1 MTSVGEKTGTL
12 DKTLLDIVSFYQ
24 KEVDRT
30 IDNLLS
36 ILEPALIIFLGLVVG
51 GLMASVLLPLY
62 RVAGV

>member
-30 IDNLLS
+30 VDNLLS
-36 ILEPALIIFLGLVVG
+36 ILEPALIAFLGLIVG
-51 GLMASVLLPLY
+51 GLIASVIMPLY
-62 RVAGV
+62 QTMGI